1 MKEPMNEPKRVLTV
15 QISNGYA
22 YVSEDTTHVAEL
34 TVEDKDRKI
43 VGDVNVI
50 GADEKWGVAWLSTEK
65 MLRHFEVDAGG
76 PMWVTLARLN
86 SVYQAFSQGKT
97 LDAPVM
103 FSSDGASYG
112 ILIMDGRHRT
122 KALHNLGA
130 RKIPVMVPES
140 QVELFKVELG

>member
-1 MKEPMNEPKRVLTV
+1 MTKPKRVLTV
-15 QISNGYA
+15 QINNGHA
-22 YVSEDTTHVAEL
+22 YVSEDTTHVVEL
-34 TVEDKDRKI
+34 TVEDQDKKT
-43 VGDVNVI
+43 VGDTNVI
-50 GADEKWGVAWLSTEK
+50 GADEKWGIAWLSTEK

-76 PMWVTLARLN
+76 PMWVKLARLD

-103 FSSDGASYG
+103 YSGDATSYG
-112 ILIMDGRHRT
+112 ISIMDGRHRT

-140 QVELFKVELG
+140 QVELFQVELG